1 MNESL
6 LSIVIVNFNNPELID
21 SCLKSI
27 FKNLRM
33 IKKEIIVV
41 DNNSS
46 QQHLS
51 LHQENYPEL
60 KIIYLAKNMG
70 FGYANNVGV
79 KNAIGDVVLLLNS
92 DVEFIDDSF
101 DEMLSQFRLSGLSE
115 IWGPKLIWPD
125 GRFQNSFSR
134 KISFFD
140 FLTGYSLLAFLFRKT
155 KINHRHKYENQEL
168 IKATYVDVIYATA
181 ILVSRANFNKIQGFS
196 DKYFMYF
203 EDIDFCDRFR
213 TQLLG
218 KILFYPGCTLVH
230 RVKGSSGLNPS
241 VNWGYLKSKYVYAEN
256 RFGFFNI
263 VFLKIIDYFLSFIKY
278 AVYRVKMGLSKF

>member
-6 LSIVIVNFNNPELID
+6 LSIVIVNFNNPELIN

-46 QQHLS
+46 VQNLA

-60 KIIYLAKNMG
+60 KIIYLPKNMG

-79 KNAIGDVVLLLNS
+79 KNAIGDVLLLLNS
-92 DVEFIDDSF
+92 DAEFIDSSF
-101 DEMLSQFRLSGLSE
+101 EEMLYQFRLTGSSD
-115 IWGPKLIWPD
+115 IWGPRLRWPD

-140 FLTGYSLLAFLFRKT
+140 FLTSYSFLAFLFRKT
-155 KINHRHKYENQEL
+155 RINYRHKYKNQEF

-181 ILVSRANFNKIQGFS
+181 ILVSRANFNKMQGFS

-213 TQLLG
+213 SQLLG
-218 KILFYPGCTLVH
+218 KILFYPGCTLIH
-230 RVKGSSGLNPS
+230 CVKGSSGLNPS

-278 AVYRVKMGLSKF
+278 AVYRIIIRLF